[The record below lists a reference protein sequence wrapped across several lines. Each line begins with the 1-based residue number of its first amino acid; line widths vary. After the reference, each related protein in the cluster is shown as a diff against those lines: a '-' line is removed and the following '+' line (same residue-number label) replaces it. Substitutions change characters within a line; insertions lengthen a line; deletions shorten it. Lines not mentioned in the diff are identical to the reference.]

1 MTRDEAKFILG
12 AYRPGGGDAG
22 SAVFAEALRDADH
35 DPALRTWFERSRSL
49 DAAVVGKLRE
59 ILPPAGLREAILA
72 GARASGSGRRRRRRF
87 VWIAGA
93 AAATVA
99 VLLSFATWRPSP
111 AAGGTEAPE
120 TEAIARFA
128 LDDMANGRHGG
139 SGEESGALQSRLS
152 TVGAPMPGAGEIDFA
167 KLRATGC
174 RTLHFAGRE
183 VLEVCF
189 SRAGVEFHFYVFNRG
204 ASEPGVPS
212 AGPSLLARAGGT
224 AAVWSDKR
232 FDYAVVTGAGIEAV
246 RRLF

>member
-12 AYRPGGGDAG
+12 GYRPGGRDAG
-22 SAVFAEALRDADH
+22 SAVFTEALRDADH

-49 DAAVVGKLRE
+49 DSAVAGKLRE
-59 ILPPAGLREAILA
+59 IMPPAGLRESILA
-72 GARASGSGRRRRRRF
+72 GARASGSGRRRRRRLA
-87 VWIAGA
+87 WIAGA
-93 AAATVA
+93 AAAAIAVA
-99 VLLSFATWRPSP
+99 LSVATWLPAP
-111 AAGGTEAPE
+111 AAGRSEAE
-120 TEAIARFA
+120 ATEAIARFA

-139 SGEESGALQSRLS
+139 SGMESGALQARLS
-152 TVGAPMPGAGEIDFA
+152 TAGAPMPGAGEIDFA
-167 KLRATGC
+167 RLRSTGC

-189 SRAGVEFHFYVFNRG
+189 VRSGAQFHFYVFNRG

-224 AAVWSDKR
+224 AAVWSDRR